1 MEGRLG
7 ALLAAINSAFPC
19 MFRVMKI
26 RSMVLVWMS
35 LTVLSWMGCD
45 GCGGPQLNRIQI
57 DSIDVLGMD
66 EAYFEDDTLH
76 DLTGGSADLFAVIY
90 VNEQLYFE
98 SPPTMDV
105 VLPASI
111 DLDGLVFQGIEL
123 EQTTKILIFD
133 ADEFTTEDYIGEVEV
148 ELGGLL
154 ADEPDRHP
162 LSNGAL
168 QLELVLRW

>member
-7 ALLAAINSAFPC
+7 ALLAAINSAFSR
-19 MFRVMKI
+19 MFRDMKI
-26 RSMVLVWMS
+26 GYTVLFWVAIV
-35 LTVLSWMGCD
+35 TLSWMGCD
-45 GCGGPQLNRIQI
+45 GCGSPQLSRIQI
-57 DSIDVLGMD
+57 ESIDVLSMD

-76 DLTGGSADLFAVIY
+76 DLTAGSADLFAVIY
-90 VNEQLYFE
+90 VDHELYFE
-98 SPPTMDV
+98 SPPTMDA

-148 ELGGLL
+148 ELGELL

-162 LSNGAL
+162 LANGAL